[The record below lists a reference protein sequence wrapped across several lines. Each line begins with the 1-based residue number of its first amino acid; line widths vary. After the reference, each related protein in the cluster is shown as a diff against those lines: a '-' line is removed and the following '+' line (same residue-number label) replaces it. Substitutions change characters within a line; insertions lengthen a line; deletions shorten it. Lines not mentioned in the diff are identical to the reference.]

1 MRSTSVLVWIFKAN
15 LQVKLTRTLKD
26 GQLQYAMTLQVNGII
41 LGKESATSA
50 LKRELFL
57 WESVSDL

>member
-1 MRSTSVLVWIFKAN
+1 MKNTSVSVWIFKAN

-26 GQLQYAMTLQVNGII
+26 GQLQYALQINGII
-41 LGKESATSA
+41 LGKDSATSA
-50 LKRELFL
+50 LKQELVL